1 MNGRAKQEAA
11 LVHMLLQRGAEINQQ
26 DGRGETALM
35 LAAEGG
41 NVLVVDILLRHGAE
55 VNLRDNQGWT
65 ALVCASFYSMPD
77 RARHA
82 TLLRL
87 LQAGAIMPT
96 AVWYKSAVCS
106 LNDQYNYLREVES
119 AYRMSTTPD
128 ASSMDTSTDTSSSSS
143 FRKQLPGEPLDDY
156 IAAFRAAQS

>member
-106 LNDQYNYLREVES
+106 LNDRYNYLREVES
-119 AYRMSTTPD
+119 AYRMSTAPN
-128 ASSMDTSTDTSSSSS
+128 ASSTDTSTDTSSS
-143 FRKQLPGEPLDDY
+143 FVVLPQASNSP
-156 IAAFRAAQS
+156 ANR

>member
-1 MNGRAKQEAA
+1 
-11 LVHMLLQRGAEINQQ
+11 
-26 DGRGETALM
+26 M

-65 ALVCASFYSMPD
+65 ALVCASFYCMPD
-77 RARHA
+77 PARHA

-87 LQAGAIMPT
+87 LQAGVIMPT

-119 AYRMSTTPD
+119 AYRMSTAPN
-128 ASSMDTSTDTSSSSS
+128 ASSTDTSTDTSSSSS